1 MPIGSCPSTSK
12 RAASPARPVPVTVAD
27 PPATHSLTTLRKAAA
42 TCRACP
48 LWRIGTQTV
57 FGEGG
62 EHAALLVVGEQPGDR
77 EDVEGHPF
85 VGPAGKLLDQALEAT
100 GVPRKEVYITN
111 AVKHFKWEPRGK
123 RRLHKTPAQREIEAC
138 LPWLAAELAAVE
150 PKVILCLGAT
160 AARAVMGGKVRVT
173 ETRGQPLQSP
183 LGKEVIIT
191 VHPAYILRLRTGA
204 EEAFGLFLSDVAQ
217 AAKLA
222 GFEA

>member
-1 MPIGSCPSTSK
+1 M
-12 RAASPARPVPVTVAD
+12 PVTTAD
-27 PPATHSLTTLRKAAA
+27 PPHTHSLTKLRSAAA

-77 EDVEGHPF
+77 EDIEGHPF
-85 VGPAGKLLDQALEAT
+85 VGPAGQLLDRALEAT

-123 RRLHKTPAQREIEAC
+123 RRLHKTPAQREIQAC

-160 AARAVMGGKVRVT
+160 AARAVMGGKIRVT

-191 VHPAYILRLRTGA
+191 VHPAYILRLRTGV
-204 EEAFGLFLSDVAQ
+204 EEAFGLFVNDVGR
-217 AAKLA
+217 AATLA
-222 GFEA
+222 GFAA

>member
-1 MPIGSCPSTSK
+1 
-12 RAASPARPVPVTVAD
+12 VPVTTAD
-27 PPATHSLTTLRKAAA
+27 PPRTRSLTKLRSAAA
-42 TCRACP
+42 ACRACP
-48 LWRIGTQTV
+48 LWRTGTQTV

-62 EHAALLVVGEQPGDR
+62 DHAALLVVGEQPGDK
-77 EDVEGHPF
+77 EDIEGHPF
-85 VGPAGKLLDQALEAT
+85 VGPAGRLLDKALEAT

-138 LPWLAAELAAVE
+138 LPWLEAELAAVE
-150 PKVILCLGAT
+150 PRVILCLGAT

-173 ETRGQPLQSP
+173 ETRGQPLHSP
-183 LGKEVIIT
+183 LGKDVIIT
-191 VHPAYILRLRTGA
+191 IHPAYILRLRTGM
-204 EEAFGLFLSDVAQ
+204 EEAFALFVNDVGQ

>member
-1 MPIGSCPSTSK
+1 MHT
-12 RAASPARPVPVTVAD
+12 TVAD
-27 PPATHSLTTLRKAAA
+27 PPETRSIGRLRTAAA

-48 LWRIGTQTV
+48 LWRTGTQTV

-62 EHAALLVVGEQPGDR
+62 ESAALLVVGEQPGDR

-85 VGPAGKLLDQALEAT
+85 VGPAGRLLDQALEAT
-100 GVPRKEVYITN
+100 GVPRRDVYVTN

-138 LPWLAAELAAVE
+138 LPWLEAEVAAVE
-150 PKVILCLGAT
+150 PRVILCLGAT

-173 ETRGQPLQSP
+173 EARGQALPSP
-183 LGKEVIIT
+183 LGIDAVVTI
-191 VHPAYILRLRTGA
+191 HPAYILRLRSGM
-204 EEAFGLFLSDVAQ
+204 EEAFALFVADVGK

-222 GFEA
+222 GVT